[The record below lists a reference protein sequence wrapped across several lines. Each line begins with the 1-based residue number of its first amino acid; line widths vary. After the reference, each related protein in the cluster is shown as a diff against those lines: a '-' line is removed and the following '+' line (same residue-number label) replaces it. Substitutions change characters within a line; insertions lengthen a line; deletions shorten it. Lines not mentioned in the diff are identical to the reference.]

1 MACLVMYIWPSA
13 ADTVGSLGPQAAP
26 AIDRDAATGFVSGV
40 TGAIG
45 DLVAGLE
52 TKGRGPKTGYEREK
66 FGQAWTDDNDA
77 ALGHNGCDTRN
88 DILKRDLA
96 SKTFKPKTRDCVV
109 LTGTLT
115 KDPYTGKRIDWKR
128 GQDSSAIQI
137 DHIIPLS
144 YAWQMGAAQWPEDKR
159 VMFANDPDNLMAVD
173 GPTNSSKGDSG
184 PASWLPPLKNYR
196 CQYVTNFAQ
205 VAVKYQLPVTAAD
218 RNMIAA
224 QC

>member
-1 MACLVMYIWPSA
+1 MACLVLYIWPSA
-13 ADTVGSLGPQAAP
+13 ADTVGLLGPQTAP

-128 GQDSSAIQI
+128 GPDSAAIQI

-196 CQYVTNFAQ
+196 CQYVTNFAK